1 MCIMINTH
9 FIPNHVSDANEEEQS
24 LISIVEE
31 VSGSLY
37 ALTQGIQ

>member
-9 FIPNHVSDANEEEQS
+9 FIPNHINDANEEEQS